1 MRIQLCSIIAALAI
15 LPAMPARAQ
24 TYDPRYPICMQ
35 VVESRGGMH
44 IDCSFTSMRQC
55 QAGAYG
61 RPATCLINPYFV
73 PAYPDPS
80 GRVHPRR
87 HQIY

>member
-1 MRIQLCSIIAALAI
+1 MRIQLCSIIAVLVTLA
-15 LPAMPARAQ
+15 AVPARAQ
-24 TYDPRYPICMQ
+24 TYDPRYPVCMQ
-35 VVESRGGMH
+35 IVQTLGGMD

-73 PAYPDPS
+73 SAYPDPS